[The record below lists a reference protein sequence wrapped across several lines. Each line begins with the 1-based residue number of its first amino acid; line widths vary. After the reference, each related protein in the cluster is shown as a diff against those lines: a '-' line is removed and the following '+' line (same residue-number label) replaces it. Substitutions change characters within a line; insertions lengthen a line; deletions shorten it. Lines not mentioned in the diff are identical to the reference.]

1 MTEKD
6 EGKRILE
13 EAIKFEVDG
22 RDFFLKA
29 VEKAKSYFAKVIF
42 KTIAEDELR
51 HIEKVKEIYNGLKT
65 YEKQVSSSAVSEK
78 KSLQNIFEE
87 AKKQLE
93 SKIAIDA
100 DELEAIRL
108 AIDLEFKGHQ
118 FYERWAREAKNPFEK
133 AFCEE
138 LAKEELGHFSV
149 LRETE
154 RVLAE
159 SSAFG

>member
-6 EGKRILE
+6 ETKRILE

-29 VEKAKSYFAKVIF
+29 AEKAKSYFAKVIF
-42 KTIAEDELR
+42 NTIAEDELK
-51 HIEKVKEIYNGLKT
+51 HIEKVKEIYDGLKT
-65 YEKQVSSSAVSEK
+65 FEKQVSSSPRPGEK
-78 KSLQNIFEE
+78 VLRNVFAE
-87 AKKQLE
+87 ARK
-93 SKIAIDA
+93 
-100 DELEAIRL
+100 ELEGKDNVDAEELQAIRW

-138 LAKEELGHFSV
+138 LAREELGHFSV